1 MGRLFI
7 YNKLRIFLKVWS
19 NELPDIYLSVSRA
32 CHKCQNVLWL
42 KSQPQD
48 IEVASTRYLRTSQ
61 NFSTLKHEI
70 LIVIITFWSWL
81 YPFQWQ
87 YQSQNIFA
95 ALEQKL
101 RVSSAIGKKL
111 QHAPGMYVGYICNK
125 SGADFQHFKWWSPWR
140 LTFRWRVQN
149 TSWDLFTE
157 QKSEGSLKL
166 RYRKLF
172 LDSKRNNCND
182 IIIFEV
188 HFLTEN
194 ISGAYEMGVSCPRG
208 S

>member
-1 MGRLFI
+1 MIWRSLGKLSFHVCQEDDSSFI
-7 YNKLRIFLKVWS
+7 RNCGLRIFLKVWS

-42 KSQPQD
+42 KSQPKD
-48 IEVASTRYLRTSQ
+48 IAVASTRYLRTSQ

-87 YQSQNIFA
+87 YQSQNISP

-111 QHAPGMYVGYICNK
+111 QHAPVSTCVYNN
-125 SGADFQHFKWWSPWR
+125 S
-140 LTFRWRVQN
+140 
-149 TSWDLFTE
+149 LFMLCASR
-157 QKSEGSLKL
+157 QSEN
-166 RYRKLF
+166 F
-172 LDSKRNNCND
+172 
-182 IIIFEV
+182 
-188 HFLTEN
+188 
-194 ISGAYEMGVSCPRG
+194 
-208 S
+208 

>member
-7 YNKLRIFLKVWS
+7 YKKLRIFLKDWN

-48 IEVASTRYLRTSQ
+48 TEVAPTRYFRTSQ

-70 LIVIITFWSWL
+70 LTIIITFWSWL

-87 YQSQNIFA
+87 YQSQNIFP

-101 RVSSAIGKKL
+101 TVCLAIGKKL
-111 QHAPGMYVGYICNK
+111 QHAPGMYVGYMCNK
-125 SGADFQHFKWWSPWR
+125 WFVFWIKVERNEH
-140 LTFRWRVQN
+140 V
-149 TSWDLFTE
+149 
-157 QKSEGSLKL
+157 
-166 RYRKLF
+166 
-172 LDSKRNNCND
+172 DSKPNSRQDNDNNGWWVYTLNFVTTQQRLD
-182 IIIFEV
+182 GIDLIDW
-188 HFLTEN
+188 
-194 ISGAYEMGVSCPRG
+194 AKDK
-208 S
+208 